1 MTVSY
6 NENGGKLHIEL
17 FGELGHH
24 EAIDAMENISALYD
38 CVIPKEVILDL
49 CGLSFMDSSGIA
61 VVMKTK
67 KLCDNDGIK
76 IVVKN
81 TPKYALKILS
91 AAGIT
96 KFISFI

>member
-6 NENGGKLHIEL
+6 NENRGVLSIEL

-24 EAIDAMENISALYD
+24 EAIDAMENISALYE
-38 CVIPKEVILDL
+38 CVMPKQVILDL
-49 CGLSFMDSSGIA
+49 GGLSFMDSSGIA
-61 VVMKTK
+61 VVMKAK

-76 IVVKN
+76 IEVQN
-81 TPKYALKILS
+81 TPNHALKILT

-96 KFISFI
+96 RLVTFI